1 MKNTHNKKRNVGVIY
16 ELLLRHVS
24 ANLIEGKSKDAQ
36 KSLNILEKYFNED
49 TELYREFRL
58 FNALVRS
65 TVSDTPVA
73 AAILT
78 EAKNACRRCD
88 QRSLDREK
96 SLLIKEIN
104 YTLNDD
110 NFYHRRVPNYK
121 VYATI
126 QSLLN
131 DWKLGDKSDLSRMV
145 MYESKIVEW
154 LLQEKSEEDI
164 DKEVYPDVDSLVVKI
179 LTEKFNKKYS
189 DKLNIE
195 QKNIIKS
202 YVFSMMSDGGTSIRR
217 DLEKIRQ
224 KTLSEIAVLER
235 STDNTVILE
244 KINEVKSGI
253 LHVKTEEMNDDVI
266 SRFLL
271 MSKLKSELLEDT

>member
-24 ANLIEGKSKDAQ
+24 SNLIEGNNQEAQ
-36 KSLNILEKYFNED
+36 KSLNILEKYFHED

-78 EAKNACRRCD
+78 EAKSACRRCD
-88 QRSLDREK
+88 QKALNREK

-104 YTLNDD
+104 HTLND
-110 NFYHRRVPNYK
+110 NSFYHRRVPNYK
-121 VYATI
+121 IYATI

-145 MYESKIVEW
+145 MYESKMVEW
-154 LLQEKSEEDI
+154 LLQEKIEDDIEE
-164 DKEVYPDVDSLVVKI
+164 EVDPNVDGLVVKI

-189 DKLNIE
+189 DKLNTE

-202 YVFSMMSDGGTSIRR
+202 YVFSMMTDGGTSIRR
-217 DLEKIRQ
+217 DLETIRQ
-224 KTLSEIAVLER
+224 KTLSEIAVFEG
-235 STDNTVILE
+235 TTNNTVILE

-253 LHVKTEEMNDDVI
+253 LRVNTQEMNDEVI

-271 MSKLKSELLEDT
+271 MSKLKNELLEEA